1 MVKKQTALIGISFIV
16 FIVLSCVLLFV
27 FLSNMESVNDIQ
39 RLPRMSI
46 ILKDVSYDEIKEGD
60 KETEYSNNMVRIS
73 DGKSFDVIPDV
84 VVKGRGNSTWLQDK
98 KPLQIEFKNKISLLN
113 MGKSKKWILIANA
126 LDDSNLRNEAAFYLE
141 YLLDGNSIIKEEP
154 VELYID
160 DKYEGLYYLTR
171 KIKIGRDLVS
181 LRNNEGVLVELDNLN
196 SGDNECYYTKNGNCL
211 VLKDI
216 VFDEVAEQSM
226 KDFVKCFD
234 DAEEAIKD
242 GNWKRIEELIDVDSF
257 ARYFILSELTIN
269 PDAYASSLYFYKDG
283 EEDKIHVG
291 PGWDFDY
298 AFNNKRWMWD
308 DEYKAEP
315 DVVIAGKER
324 SSLIFRWFYDLV
336 ENDEFNDRVKS
347 IFIKRMFG
355 RKNDLIRAIENK
367 RAVIRNAAI
376 KNNEFWGLN
385 NFDESTEELI
395 EWIKLRYEFM
405 EKRVVADS
413 GFIMRVI

>member
-27 FLSNMESVNDIQ
+27 FLSNMESVDDIQ

-154 VELYID
+154 VELYVD

-196 SGDNECYYTKNGNCL
+196 SGDNECY
-211 VLKDI
+211 
-216 VFDEVAEQSM
+216 
-226 KDFVKCFD
+226 
-234 DAEEAIKD
+234 
-242 GNWKRIEELIDVDSF
+242 
-257 ARYFILSELTIN
+257 
-269 PDAYASSLYFYKDG
+269 
-283 EEDKIHVG
+283 
-291 PGWDFDY
+291 
-298 AFNNKRWMWD
+298 
-308 DEYKAEP
+308 
-315 DVVIAGKER
+315 
-324 SSLIFRWFYDLV
+324 
-336 ENDEFNDRVKS
+336 
-347 IFIKRMFG
+347 
-355 RKNDLIRAIENK
+355 
-367 RAVIRNAAI
+367 
-376 KNNEFWGLN
+376 
-385 NFDESTEELI
+385 
-395 EWIKLRYEFM
+395 
-405 EKRVVADS
+405 
-413 GFIMRVI
+413 